1 MSAEKVIT
9 ERCDYLRT
17 ILEASGVDSEGIDVC
32 LAHIKNAILEGYHQ
46 GKIDYAEKDL
56 PVILRMATTGKF

>member
-9 ERCDYLRT
+9 ERCGYLRSM
-17 ILEASGVDSEGIDVC
+17 LEARGVSSNDIDVC
-32 LAHIKNAILEGYHQ
+32 MEHIKNAILEGYHQ
-46 GKIDYAEKDL
+46 GKVDYAEKDL

>member
-1 MSAEKVIT
+1 MSVEKVIT
-9 ERCDYLRT
+9 ERCEYLRST
-17 ILEASGVDSEGIDVC
+17 LEASEVDSEGIDVC

-46 GKIDYAEKDL
+46 GKIDYAEKNL